1 MHSSMLCNTREVQR
15 NIMCHFYV
23 VYALPTL
30 KGKKQVMLDVG
41 FLPHLSS
48 LFLKLRF
55 PGDLSCLVAMD
66 KGP

>member
-1 MHSSMLCNTREVQR
+1 MW
-15 NIMCHFYV
+15 HFYV